1 MPHLPPQAQ
10 AAQVTTPGTIRR
22 QGVTSKVR
30 PDRRL
35 GRKFFAR
42 PTLDVARDLIGRRLV
57 RLHRSRRLS
66 GRIVEVEAY
75 VGAADSA
82 CHGRSGVTARN
93 RVLFGPAG
101 TIYVYFSYGLHHL
114 VNLVTEE
121 EGFPAAVLIRALEP
135 EEGIPAMVRH
145 RCGPGRQRHPP
156 ANLNGPWVAG
166 GPARLCQALQVDLRL
181 NWVDISAQEKIFLE
195 EGTPV
200 SPDAIQATPRIG
212 IDYARPRDRSAPWR
226 FIQRHHPC
234 LSRRA

>member
-1 MPHLPPQAQ
+1 MK
-10 AAQVTTPGTIRR
+10 TRR
-22 QGVTSKVR
+22 QLSGY
-30 PDRRL
+30 PAAARL
-35 GRKFFAR
+35 PQEFFAR
-42 PTLDVARDLIGRRLV
+42 KATVVAPELIGCHLIWRHGRMDCVL
-57 RLHRSRRLS
+57 
-66 GRIVEVEAY
+66 RIVEVEAY
-75 VGAADSA
+75 LG
-82 CHGRSGVTARN
+82 CGRDPASHAHRGQTPRN
-93 RVLFGPAG
+93 AQMFETPGRL
-101 TIYVYFSYGLHHL
+101 YVYFSYGLHHL

-156 ANLNGPWVAG
+156 ANLSGPWVAG

-181 NWVDISAQEKIFLE
+181 NGVDISAQEKIFLE